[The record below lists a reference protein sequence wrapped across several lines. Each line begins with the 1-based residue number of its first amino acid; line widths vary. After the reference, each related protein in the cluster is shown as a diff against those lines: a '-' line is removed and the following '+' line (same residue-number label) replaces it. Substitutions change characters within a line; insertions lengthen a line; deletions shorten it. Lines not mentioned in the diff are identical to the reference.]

1 MNYIVANFLRGI
13 RGGLR
18 SPVSYFGRGLICI
31 VCLAVGMVSSSGQA
45 KSDPGSAATVQQVEV
60 LFLSSLDP
68 DSPDVGALID
78 HAEAE
83 IVDGS
88 TKPAHFSFEYLDSSS
103 SLGDAPQEKQTASYL
118 ADKYR
123 KHKFQLVIAVGEDT
137 LIFAEHAKATLF
149 PGSALLFFVANPHNE
164 LLWRKSQA
172 VATGVIRKANYLP
185 TLQLAL
191 QQNPGVSHVIVVAG
205 SSDDERFDVKLARAQ
220 FRAYAPSL
228 KFDYVEDAGLANL
241 ETRLA
246 LAQADSII
254 LLLDFETGPRGE
266 RFNLARVMP
275 AVSRA
280 ANRPVYG
287 TLASA
292 IGNGGVGGSVAE
304 LGEAGRALGHEGAR
318 VLQGEKPE
326 NIPIITGEFQHN
338 VLDSRQLHRWGIAE
352 KELPPNVI
360 LLNRKYS
367 AWALYRSRML
377 GLVAVLLMEA
387 ILIVFLCRSVAR
399 RRRAQ
404 KALSQKEKELGE
416 ALRLA
421 RVGNWLWNVKTDS
434 FIWSEELYRIHGM
447 DPKEPPPSYKDFS
460 HLFTDESW
468 GRLSASMHKALE
480 TGSMEDLELELACTD
495 GRQRWVRS
503 FGEVVRDSHGLVT
516 HLRGTAQDITNR
528 KCAEIK
534 LQESQNRLVAIV
546 DSAMDA
552 IIAVDREQRILLFNA
567 SAEMM
572 FGCPA
577 EDAVG
582 SYMDRFIPERFRAEH
597 KAQLLRFGQTG
608 TTKRAMGGRGVFWA
622 VRSNGEEFPIEASI
636 SHIEDAGTNLFTVIV
651 RDVTERLRSEEAV
664 AESEKRFRLIANTA
678 PVLIW
683 MSGPDKLCN
692 YFNNP
697 WLEFTGRSLKEE
709 LGNGWTKEIH
719 PEDLQACLYT
729 YNQSFDRRETFRME
743 YRLLRRDGEYRWLLD
758 IGVPRFNKDGSF
770 VGYVGCCIDI
780 SDQKEART
788 ILTELSGRLLRAGED
803 ERAKIARELH
813 DDINQRLA
821 LLANRIQ
828 DSDSATADPLQ
839 KKELSE
845 IWRLTNEIATDIQH
859 MSHQLHPSKLHYLG
873 LAATIRDLCREFSK
887 QHKIGVECVLQD
899 LPQELDES
907 VSLSLFRVV
916 QESLRNVAKHSRAHH
931 ATVRLT
937 YRSGMIQL
945 FISDDGVGFDPLR
958 MRSTYGL
965 GLISMRERLRSV
977 GGEFSIWSKPFLGTQ
992 VSGSVPATAK
1002 SSVQAE
1008 EIEA

>member
-1 MNYIVANFLRGI
+1 L
-13 RGGLR
+13 
-18 SPVSYFGRGLICI
+18 
-31 VCLAVGMVSSSGQA
+31 GQ
-45 KSDPGSAATVQQVEV
+45 E
-60 LFLSSLDP
+60 
-68 DSPDVGALID
+68 
-78 HAEAE
+78 
-83 IVDGS
+83 
-88 TKPAHFSFEYLDSSS
+88 
-103 SLGDAPQEKQTASYL
+103 
-118 ADKYR
+118 
-123 KHKFQLVIAVGEDT
+123 
-137 LIFAEHAKATLF
+137 
-149 PGSALLFFVANPHNE
+149 
-164 LLWRKSQA
+164 
-172 VATGVIRKANYLP
+172 GV
-185 TLQLAL
+185 
-191 QQNPGVSHVIVVAG
+191 
-205 SSDDERFDVKLARAQ
+205 
-220 FRAYAPSL
+220 
-228 KFDYVEDAGLANL
+228 
-241 ETRLA
+241 
-246 LAQADSII
+246 
-254 LLLDFETGPRGE
+254 
-266 RFNLARVMP
+266 
-275 AVSRA
+275 
-280 ANRPVYG
+280 
-287 TLASA
+287 
-292 IGNGGVGGSVAE
+292 
-304 LGEAGRALGHEGAR
+304 R
-318 VLQGEKPE
+318 VLQGEKAE
-326 NIPIITGEFQHN
+326 NIPIVTPGDCQRD
-338 VLDSRQLHRWGIAE
+338 VVDWQQLRRWGIAE
-352 KELPPNVI
+352 KNLPQNGIV
-360 LLNRKYS
+360 LNRRYS
-367 AWALYRSRML
+367 VWALYQLRML
-377 GLVAVLLMEA
+377 GLVAVLLIET
-387 ILIVFLCRSVAR
+387 ILIVFLCRTITR

-404 KALSQKEKELGE
+404 HALRRKEKELGE

-421 RVGNWLWNVKTDS
+421 GVGHWLWNIKDDS

-447 DPKEPPPSYKDFS
+447 DPKAPPPSYKEFA

-468 GRLSASMHKALE
+468 DRLSASMNKALE
-480 TGSMEDLELELACTD
+480 TGSMQDLELELVRADEC
-495 GRQRWVRS
+495 RHWVRS
-503 FGEVVRDSHGLVT
+503 FGEAVRDSHGLVT

-528 KCAEIK
+528 KCAEAK
-534 LQESQNRLVAIV
+534 LQASQNRLVAIV

-552 IIAVDREQRILLFNA
+552 MIAVDREQRILLFNA

-597 KAQLLRFGQTG
+597 KAQLLRFGKTG
-608 TTKRAMGGRGVFWA
+608 MTKRAMGGRGVFWA

-697 WLEFTGRSLKEE
+697 WLEFTGRSLKQE
-709 LGNGWTKEIH
+709 LGNGWTKEVH
-719 PEDLQACLYT
+719 AEDLQACLDT
-729 YNQSFDRRETFRME
+729 YNRSFDRRETFRVE
-743 YRLLRRDGEYRWLLD
+743 YRLRRRDGQYRWLLD

-828 DSDSATADPLQ
+828 DSESAITDPVQ

-845 IWRLTNEIATDIQH
+845 TWQLTNEIGTDIQH

-899 LPQELDES
+899 LPQELDEN

-945 FISDDGVGFDPLR
+945 LISDDGVGFDPLR
-958 MRSTYGL
+958 ARSTHGL

-992 VSGSVPATAK
+992 VSGGVPASAK
-1002 SSVQAE
+1002 SSLKAKE
-1008 EIEA
+1008 EGIEA